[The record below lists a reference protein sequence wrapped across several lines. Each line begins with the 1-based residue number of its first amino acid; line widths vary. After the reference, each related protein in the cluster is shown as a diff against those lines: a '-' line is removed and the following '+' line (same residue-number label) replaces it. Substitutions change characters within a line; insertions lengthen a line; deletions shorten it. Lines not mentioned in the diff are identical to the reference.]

1 MEIKLRTTK
10 DKRFRVLIEIMGM
23 VPPWNSLRKREKDVL
38 AALYKL
44 NYEYSHMPL
53 EQREMVIFHKNNRQS
68 IADSIGI
75 SKDSFYNIT
84 MDLRKKG
91 LLGDDKFVE
100 KYIINNTEEVIF
112 KLIEKE

>member
-1 MEIKLRTTK
+1 MELKLKIVKGKKFNTILE
-10 DKRFRVLIEIMGM
+10 VMSAI
-23 VPPWNSLRKREKDVL
+23 PPWNSLRKREKDVL